1 MTGIDGKRGV
11 VGHDCHPT
19 LQGGASVSF
28 ALYLIGFLV
37 FIAGI
42 VWALDTAGVPRLY
55 IMIAAVILV
64 GLGILTGVGRTR
76 RRDPS

>member
-1 MTGIDGKRGV
+1 MIV
-11 VGHDCHPT
+11 LHPFE
-19 LQGGASVSF
+19 AEAPVSF

-37 FIAGI
+37 FVAGI
-42 VWALDTAGVPRLY
+42 AWALATAGVPRLY

-64 GLGILTGVGRTR
+64 GLGIVTGVGRTR